1 MRRTRFGSILFV
13 LFVCLVVAIGFSR
26 GWFQLSS
33 TEDATRDQVH
43 VDLTLDRRKFQSDAE
58 KAVDKTKQEASQLS
72 DSIKHGRS
80 EGVHDKALPAQP

>member
-1 MRRTRFGSILFV
+1 MRRTRFGSVLFV

-33 TEDATRDQVH
+33 SEDATQDKVH
-43 VDLTLDRRKFQSDAE
+43 VDLTLDRGKFQSDAE

-72 DSIKHGRS
+72 DSIKRGNSERS
-80 EGVHDKALPAQP
+80 HDKTPPAQP